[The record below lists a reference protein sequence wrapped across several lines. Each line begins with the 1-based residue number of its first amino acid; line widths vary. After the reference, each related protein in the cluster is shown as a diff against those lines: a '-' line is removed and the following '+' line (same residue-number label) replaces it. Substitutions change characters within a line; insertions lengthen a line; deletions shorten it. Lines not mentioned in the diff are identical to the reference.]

1 MAGDGGRLEDAAA
14 PGALL
19 GGAGG
24 GGGEDG
30 STESSSTSGDDK
42 LQDHPVASDKVFAMF
57 EPVGRKK
64 HKDGNGKGDAD
75 NETCCLPEQ

>member
-30 STESSSTSGDDK
+30 SK
-42 LQDHPVASDKVFAMF
+42 LDRGEALLKRYVRIV
-57 EPVGRKK
+57 
-64 HKDGNGKGDAD
+64 
-75 NETCCLPEQ
+75 